1 MSIIDDG
8 GYDDANNDDDDDANN
23 DVDDDA
29 NNGDEDRLDQVEKM
43 ASGMMMT

>member
-23 DVDDDA
+23 
-29 NNGDEDRLDQVEKM
+29 GDENRPDKVEKM
-43 ASGMMMT
+43 ASGKILT